1 MKYVQNAGLRGAAH
15 ICWSLSWRG
24 SYNSVVVTHL
34 LTHLSQFDVSVHD
47 EETIWP
53 WNPVLALNLA

>member
-53 WNPVLALNLA
+53 